1 MLRYGRFD
9 AVNAP
14 PNAQHEDV
22 ECLLEL
28 EDRQSCVSALTTGTQ
43 QRPNHT
49 FRTASGRNTAPKLN
63 PTVHEP
69 TIHGRQQEL
78 DGLLDAYT
86 RIAVPRAKSEVIF
99 LYGEG
104 GCGKTCLAEAMR
116 GPISRRGGY
125 FVNGKFDASSKLP
138 YPALVE
144 AFTDLCDLIAQS
156 KGFGRQQQFKMM
168 QKIGVEETRRLG
180 QLLGNLHRV
189 TGDTTS
195 KFAPIDDHAVAT
207 PEDDGLSTVTTS
219 RYGLLLWSLQKFL
232 NACASAK
239 HPICLFLD
247 DLQFADQQ
255 SLQLI
260 QGLVSD
266 AMSRNILFV
275 LVYRNDMDHK
285 LLRNELLTR
294 LSRAKVTEIQVLNLG
309 LEAVNK
315 IIAHA
320 LKTDTVS
327 TMPLAEVVL
336 RKTHGHPYCVLQYI
350 EILIRDGF
358 VTQSQDGGWVWDM
371 ARIQCETDVT
381 TNVANI
387 VTDKIQ
393 RCHKYV
399 QLILKV
405 ASAIGFEFD
414 RKLLETVI
422 IFECASIS
430 AKNNNRAVQNFEKK
444 IHKYLAIALSE
455 GLIEKTGYS
464 GKLKFSHIR
473 VKECVYSLI
482 PDTEARQDL
491 HYRIGICVQAMLPK
505 YQNTDPPD
513 WMVYAAAEQLNRAS
527 RCRDPL
533 EHLHLNL
540 RAAKLA
546 QLGGAFLPAA
556 EFLRI
561 AQTLIDQHTLFSK
574 QYGLARNL
582 YTLVAEVEYAV
593 GDFQRA
599 ETAARLVFQY
609 AKSPDDKMGTF
620 RILVDAMDSQ
630 GRGHESVQIALSVLQ
645 EFGEK
650 FPSKPKAVNVIME
663 LMKVQHILQG
673 MSDNY
678 LVNLPAMT
686 DERRLNV
693 LKVISVFGTMTP
705 LVGTELIALLSTLR
719 IVQQCLLDGIA
730 PITTHAFASFGVAMA
745 MTGHPN
751 EAYRFG
757 NIALTMLK
765 RFDVPSSIQAH
776 TLAVVHGG
784 CYHWKQPYKDSLQ
797 PLMQAYEKG
806 MAVGDVKFSLLAAH
820 NYLVGSLESGVALSQ
835 VEIDMRTFCEGLDD
849 MSLNTNSAF
858 RTMIGPAWQLV
869 LNFLGK
875 SENPTQLTGV
885 AMDEE
890 TFVTDANTKKFTGG
904 MLAYTKAKL
913 MLAYHFDNL
922 HLAEQ
927 LVEELEKD
935 ERMVFWHFTVYQ
947 LKMLCCLTFLHLAE
961 QTGNLRYHSKALQIL
976 EKLENWMNDGNVNCR
991 PIVLLLRAELAALT
1005 TPDPGA
1011 IKHNFDSAI
1020 LEASLSGLL
1029 HVEALANERAAMAC
1043 FRVDGFREGAA
1054 YVMQACQVYS
1064 RWGAHTKVDH
1074 LETKFHLLF
1083 QHNGPTPMTSERPSI
1098 NSIAV
1103 RHPPS
1108 GPKTL

>member
-1 MLRYGRFD
+1 MLRYGRSD
-9 AVNAP
+9 DVNAP
-14 PNAQHEDV
+14 PSAQHEV
-22 ECLLEL
+22 GECLLEL

-43 QRPNHT
+43 RPNHILAT
-49 FRTASGRNTAPKLN
+49 SSGRYAHAAFKPNKT
-63 PTVHEP
+63 TVHEP
-69 TIHGRQQEL
+69 TIYGRQQEL
-78 DGLLDAYT
+78 DLLLEAYT
-86 RIAVPRAKSEVIF
+86 RIAAPRAKSEVMI
-99 LYGEG
+99 LHGEG

-138 YPALVE
+138 HPALVE

-156 KGFGRQQQFKMM
+156 KGFGRHQQVKMM
-168 QKIGVEETRRLG
+168 QRIGVEETRRLG
-180 QLLGNLHRV
+180 RLLGNLHRV
-189 TGDTTS
+189 TGDT
-195 KFAPIDDHAVAT
+195 KFAHVEDHHASTAAAAHD
-207 PEDDGLSTVTTS
+207 DDGLSTATAS
-219 RYGLLLWSLQKFL
+219 RYGLLLWSLQKFVK
-232 NACASAK
+232 ACSSAK
-239 HPICLFLD
+239 HPMCVFLD

-260 QGLVSD
+260 QGLASD
-266 AMSRNILFV
+266 TMSRNILFV
-275 LVYRNDMDHK
+275 LVYRSDMDHS
-285 LLRNELLTR
+285 LLRDELLMR
-294 LSRAKVTEIQVLNLG
+294 LARAKVTDIPVTNLS
-309 LEAVNK
+309 LEAINQ
-315 IIAHA
+315 IIANA

-336 RKTHGHPYCVLQYI
+336 RKSHGHPYCVLQYI
-350 EILIRDGF
+350 EILRRDGF
-358 VTQSQDGGWVWDM
+358 VVQSQDGGWVWDM

-381 TNVANI
+381 ANVANI
-387 VTDKIQ
+387 VTDKIE

-414 RKLLETVI
+414 RILLETVI
-422 IFECASIS
+422 IFECVSVS
-430 AKNNNRAVQNFEKK
+430 VRNNSKTVQNFEKK

-464 GKLKFSHIR
+464 GKLKFSHDR

-482 PDTEARQDL
+482 PDTAARQDL
-491 HYRIGICVQAMLPK
+491 HYRIGICVQAMLPR
-505 YQNTDPPD
+505 YENTEPPD
-513 WMVYAAAEQLNRAS
+513 WMVYAAAEQLNRAG
-527 RCRDPL
+527 RWRDPL

-546 QLGGAFLPAA
+546 QMRGAFLPGA

-561 AQTLIDQHTLFSK
+561 AQSLIEKHTLFSK
-574 QYGLARNL
+574 HYALALDL
-582 YTLVAEVEYAV
+582 YTLLAEVEYAV

-609 AKSPDDKMGTF
+609 AKSPEDKMGTF

-673 MSDNY
+673 MTDKH
-678 LVNLPAMT
+678 LVNLPAIT
-686 DERRLNV
+686 DERKLYI

-730 PITTHAFASFGVAMA
+730 PITTQAFASFGVAMA

-784 CYHWKQPYKDSLQ
+784 CRHWKQPYKDSLQ
-797 PLMQAYEKG
+797 PLMQAYEQG

-820 NYLVGSLESGVALSQ
+820 NYLLGSLESGVVLSQ

-849 MSLNTNSAF
+849 MSLNNNCAF
-858 RTMIGPAWQLV
+858 RTMIGPAWQQV

-885 AMDEE
+885 AMNEE
-890 TFVTDANTKKFTGG
+890 QFVTDANTKKFTGG
-904 MLAYTKAKL
+904 MVAYTKAKL
-913 MLAYHFDNL
+913 MLAYHFDDL
-922 HLAEQ
+922 FLAEQ

-961 QTGNLRYHSKALQIL
+961 ETGKRRYHSKALQIL
-976 EKLENWMNDGNVNCR
+976 EKLETWMDDGNVNCR
-991 PIVLLLRAELAALT
+991 PIVLLLRAELTALT
-1005 TPDPGA
+1005 THDPGA
-1011 IKHNFDSAI
+1011 IKHNFEAAI

-1043 FRVDGFREGAA
+1043 FRTDGFREGAA
-1054 YVMQACQVYS
+1054 YVLQACQVYG

-1074 LETKFHLLF
+1074 LESKFHMFF
-1083 QHNGPTPMTSERPSI
+1083 QNNGPIPVTNERLSI
-1098 NSIAV
+1098 DSIAV
-1103 RHPPS
+1103 RHSP
-1108 GPKTL
+1108 